1 MSDFGDIL
9 EQWERRMQQ
18 KRASEADSGAPEAE
32 RLAAIIDQYPPD
44 PSAIQEENE
53 SQEHGDQTISPAD
66 LPPEDSL
73 DLHGLLAE
81 EARRQVRRFL
91 TESQARGLRKVL
103 IIHGKGNHTKE
114 PPVLKRVVQ
123 EELEAS
129 PIAGRTGTP
138 ARELG
143 GSGATWAMI
152 RSKD

>member
-18 KRASEADSGAPEAE
+18 KRVSKADSSAIEAD
-32 RLAAIIDQYPPD
+32 RLAAIVDEYPPD
-44 PSAIQEENE
+44 PSVVQEKDG
-53 SQEHGDQTISPAD
+53 SQEQSDEAISPAHI
-66 LPPEDSL
+66 PPEDSL

-81 EARRQVRRFL
+81 EARKQVRRFL

-103 IIHGKGNHTKE
+103 IIHGKGNHTKD
-114 PPVLKRVVQ
+114 PPILKRVVN

-138 ARELG
+138 SRELG

-152 RSKD
+152 RSN

>member
-9 EQWERRMQQ
+9 EQWERRRQQ
-18 KRASEADSGAPEAE
+18 KRVSDTDSAAGDADRMAT
-32 RLAAIIDQYPPD
+32 IIDQYPPD
-44 PSAIQEENE
+44 PSVVQDSED
-53 SQEHGDQTISPAD
+53 SQELGDQKISAAQ
-66 LPPEDSL
+66 LPPEDSI

-81 EARRQVRRFL
+81 EARRQLRRFL

-129 PIAGRTGTP
+129 PVAGQTGTP

-143 GSGATWAMI
+143 GSGATWVVV
-152 RSKD
+152 RSK